1 LDGLDTCL
9 SIAGETFFVAD
20 RVVGAICLGAF
31 FRIAGLTR
39 RLNGLDRVSGPVF
52 ETIKEVHN

>member
-9 SIAGETFFVAD
+9 SVAGETFFVAD

-39 RLNGLDRVSGPVF
+39 SLNGLDRVSRLVLG
-52 ETIKEVHN
+52 TIKEVHD